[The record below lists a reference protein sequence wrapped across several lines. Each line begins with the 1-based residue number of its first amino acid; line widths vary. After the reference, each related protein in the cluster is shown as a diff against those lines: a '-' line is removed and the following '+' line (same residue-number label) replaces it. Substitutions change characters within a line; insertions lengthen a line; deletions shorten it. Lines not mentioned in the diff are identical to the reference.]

1 MGEGEGEAPHLI
13 KKEPDEFPSTL
24 GPISVSPTLASKTTT
39 TVSSPESTSSG
50 GGEGMGGA
58 VGEGGKDLSSVG
70 GVSRQLFGASVAPG
84 KSDGGPVL
92 TSERNRVLMCSQQ
105 ESEASGYNYFSKTFL
120 SAIKPS

>member
-1 MGEGEGEAPHLI
+1 MGEGEGEGQAPHLI

-39 TVSSPESTSSG
+39 TVSAPESTSSG
-50 GGEGMGGA
+50 GGEGMG
-58 VGEGGKDLSSVG
+58 VVEGGKDLSSVG

-105 ESEASGYNYFSKTFL
+105 ESEASGYNYFRKTFL
-120 SAIKPS
+120 